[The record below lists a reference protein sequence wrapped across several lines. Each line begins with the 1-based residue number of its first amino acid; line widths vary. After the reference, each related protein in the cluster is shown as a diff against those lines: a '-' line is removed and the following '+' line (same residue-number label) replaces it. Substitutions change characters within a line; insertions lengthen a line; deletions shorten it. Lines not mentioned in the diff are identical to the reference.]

1 MKIFRYFII
10 AITTLWIVSGFIYIV
25 YTNDTNTNIMTI
37 GGTIAIALIG
47 LGVLSMISIGILWTI
62 LLIIQIINWLFNGK
76 WEEII

>member
-10 AITTLWIVSGFIYIV
+10 AITTLWIVSGFIHIM